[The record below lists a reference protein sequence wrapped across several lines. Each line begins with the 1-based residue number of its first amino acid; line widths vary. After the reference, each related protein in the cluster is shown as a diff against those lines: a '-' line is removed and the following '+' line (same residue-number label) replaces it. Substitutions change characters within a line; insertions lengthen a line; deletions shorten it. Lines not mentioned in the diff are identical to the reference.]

1 MVVHSD
7 QYQNI
12 DLTQVYICFDIQFN
26 IYDDLTLSYALFGD
40 PLDLVCHNE
49 LDIKDTTDTQCPTIE
64 VQIVR

>member
-1 MVVHSD
+1 MTS
-7 QYQNI
+7 I
-12 DLTQVYICFDIQFN
+12 KTLTSLRSISVLIFNLIYIH